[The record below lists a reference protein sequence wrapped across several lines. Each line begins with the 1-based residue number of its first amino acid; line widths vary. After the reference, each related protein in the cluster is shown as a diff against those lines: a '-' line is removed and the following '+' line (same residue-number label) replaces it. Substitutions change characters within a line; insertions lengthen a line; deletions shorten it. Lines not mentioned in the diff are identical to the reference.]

1 MATFQ
6 VRIENLV
13 GVVET
18 SYKSGSSDT
27 VFIDDALNESIYEII
42 NMAPPEMMHNF
53 STTSSEQTSNNL
65 SVPHMKVLSV
75 RRETGVD
82 GFFAE
87 CKEMPLTYKEKIINP
102 SSPFYATKENPVF
115 IRRDGKL
122 DVCPVPG
129 ASPDVFVYT
138 YASYPT
144 GTLYNESAIGSFP
157 NELEYI
163 FIYGAAVRCAAHLM
177 SNIDTEIKDA
187 MDNAKLLF
195 DTQLNDVS
203 GGGGTA
209 ESILFWLNDE
219 DPEMVQATS
228 AGAQAELARVQSLLA
243 EKQSLQQTIQN
254 LSGMYKG
261 AIQAAGIQKYGQEQA
276 QQGQ

>member
-18 SYKSGSSDT
+18 FYKSGSSDT

-42 NMAPPEMMHNF
+42 NMVPPEMIYNF
-53 STTSSEQTSNNL
+53 STTSSEQESNNL

-75 RRETGVD
+75 KRETGVD

-87 CKEMPLTYKEKIINP
+87 CKEMRLNYKEQIINP
-102 SSPFYATKENPVF
+102 SSPFYATKEYPVF

-122 DVCPVPG
+122 DVYPVPG
-129 ASPDVFVYT
+129 ASPDVFIYT

-144 GTLYNESAIGSFP
+144 GTLYGESAIGSFP

-187 MDNAKLLF
+187 MDNAKKLF
-195 DTQLNDVS
+195 DVDLTDDDTS
-203 GGGGTA
+203 SA

-228 AGAQAELARVQSLLA
+228 AGAQAELARIQSLLA

-261 AIQAAGIQKYGQEQA
+261 AIQAAGIKQYGQEQA